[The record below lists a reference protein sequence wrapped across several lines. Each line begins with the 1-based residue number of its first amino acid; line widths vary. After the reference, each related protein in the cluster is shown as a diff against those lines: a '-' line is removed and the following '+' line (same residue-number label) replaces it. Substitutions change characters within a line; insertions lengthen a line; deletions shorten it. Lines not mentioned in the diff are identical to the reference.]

1 MTDDPQT
8 TPTDDPFEPLFA
20 GVKRRPQPSEAARE
34 RAFAAVTE
42 EWEALQTR
50 RRKHRWRGPL
60 ALAATVLVG
69 FLGLTLLR
77 QPAPPTLMLEL
88 AQGHIRVDGADRRAV
103 HGPISVAVGKDTSV
117 KALGPGRWVAP
128 NGADVRVSNGAEFMW
143 PDEGTVALRRGQ
155 VYVATDGAAS
165 FTVET
170 PQGRVTDIGTRFL
183 VATRGSRLEA
193 AARDGR
199 IELATPIETQRSKPV
214 RTGYAALL
222 VTDGEGRI
230 VQRTEP
236 ASHERWNWIHTAP
249 KGYATRNP
257 VAMLRE
263 IAHDLGKA
271 VHFDKGVEAA
281 LGAEELDG
289 TYRGMAP
296 WAALQQVVNATG
308 TEWRDEN
315 GVITIAFGN

>member
-1 MTDDPQT
+1 MTDDPQN

-20 GVKRRPQPSEAARE
+20 GVERRPQPSDAARE
-34 RAFAAVTE
+34 RAFDAITE

-50 RRKHRWRGPL
+50 RRKNRWRGPM

-69 FLGLTLLR
+69 ILGLTLLR
-77 QPAPPTLMLEL
+77 QPATSTLMLEL
-88 AQGHIRVDGADRRAV
+88 AQGHIRVDGADHRAV
-103 HGPISVAVGKDTSV
+103 HDPISVALGKDTRV

-128 NGADVRVSNGAEFMW
+128 NGADVRVSTGTEFMW
-143 PDEGTVALRRGQ
+143 RGEGTVALRYGQ
-155 VYVATDGAAS
+155 VYVATDGGAS

-183 VATRGSRLEA
+183 VATRGGGLEA
-193 AARDGR
+193 AAREGQ
-199 IELATPIETQRSKPV
+199 IELATPVETQRTKPV

-236 ASHERWNWIHTAP
+236 ASHQRWNWIHTAP
-249 KGYATRNP
+249 KGYTTRNP

-263 IAHDLGKA
+263 IANDLGKA

-289 TYRGMAP
+289 NYRGMAP
-296 WAALQQVVNATG
+296 WAAL
-308 TEWRDEN
+308 
-315 GVITIAFGN
+315 